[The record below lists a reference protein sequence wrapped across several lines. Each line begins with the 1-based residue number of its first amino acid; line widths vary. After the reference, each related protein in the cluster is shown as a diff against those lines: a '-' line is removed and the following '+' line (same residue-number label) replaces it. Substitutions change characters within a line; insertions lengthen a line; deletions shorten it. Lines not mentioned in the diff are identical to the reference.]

1 MQNLLECETHRKER
15 PNNAIIRANQGGG
28 GKLPFLAASLATLAL
43 FAVVTMSATLLGDTP
58 LASAQPSQKV
68 VQISAGGDHT
78 CALLESGGLLCW
90 GLNDVDQ
97 AFPPEGEYIAVDAGW
112 RHTCASTKQN
122 EVVCWGRNL
131 EGQSA
136 SPTPG
141 WSRRTNDRDYTVVFA
156 SGVTATCASHELKG
170 DDFHCWGSITD
181 VFQNKFSQVAVGRA
195 HFCAVSSRLTPAVS
209 CSGDDSYGQTSST
222 PDGSFSAMD
231 AGDDYT
237 CAITSAGAI
246 SCWGR
251 SIHGQADAP
260 QGRYVD
266 IATGA
271 EHACGIA
278 AAGSI
283 RCWGRNN
290 HGQTDVPGGTNW
302 KLAAA
307 GGSHSCAVNEDG
319 KVTCW
324 GRNNHEQLD
333 VPAAIAATPTFT
345 VDVSAAPEDGGSVA
359 GAGSYRS
366 GRTARLTATPAEGY
380 RFVRWIGDASG
391 TASSVRLTVNDDKTA
406 TAVFD
411 LIGDRDETPMISD
424 GAMTAEF
431 PAGRIVARRLD
442 DGRTE
447 FGYQPQGGERVLP
460 AQRYFPA
467 NATVDRWLSSSAVIV
482 DGEEVGQINARL
494 LDDGRIEFAFTP
506 TNGER
511 ILPSSRFFPISSGGN
526 WLRSSL
532 LE

>member
-28 GKLPFLAASLATLAL
+28 DRLPFLAASLATLAL
-43 FAVVTMSATLLGDTP
+43 FAVVALSVTLLGDTP

-97 AFPPEGEYIAVDAGW
+97 AFPPEDEYQAVDAGW
-112 RHTCASTKQN
+112 RHTCASNKLSG
-122 EVVCWGRNL
+122 VVCWGRNL

-136 SPTPG
+136 SPT
-141 WSRRTNDRDYTVVFA
+141 SRLHERDRDSMIFA
-156 SGVTATCASHELKG
+156 SGVTATCARNNKG
-170 DDFHCWGSITD
+170 SRSAPVYCWGSISYTTISFN
-181 VFQNKFSQVAVGRA
+181 VPSVVAVGRG
-195 HFCAVSSRLTPAVS
+195 HWCFTYPGGID
-209 CSGDDSYGQTSST
+209 CSGEDSYGQTSSK
-222 PDGSFSAMD
+222 PDGSFIAMD

-260 QGRYVD
+260 QGRYLD

-271 EHACGIA
+271 EHGCGIA
-278 AAGSI
+278 ASGSI

-319 KVTCW
+319 KVACW
-324 GRNNHEQLD
+324 GRNNHGQLD
-333 VPAAIAATPTFT
+333 VPAAIGTTPTFT
-345 VDVSAAPEDGGSVA
+345 VDVSAAPEDGGSVG

-511 ILPSSRFFPISSGGN
+511 ILPSSRFFPVSSGGN

>member
-43 FAVVTMSATLLGDTP
+43 FAVVAMSVTLLGDTP

-112 RHTCASTKQN
+112 RHTCALTGQN
-122 EVVCWGRNL
+122 NGVCWGRNT
-131 EGQSA
+131 EGQSVTFQILDSRGHSA
-136 SPTPG
+136 FAAGHTLTCRANDSIFGVKCFGAPQFRTTGG
-141 WSRRTNDRDYTVVFA
+141 WIQ
-156 SGVTATCASHELKG
+156 SGAMML
-170 DDFHCWGSITD
+170 
-181 VFQNKFSQVAVGRA
+181 AVGKD
-195 HFCAVSSRLTPAVS
+195 HS
-209 CSGDDSYGQTSST
+209 CLGLVGSAMYCDGSDVHGQTSSK
-222 PDGSFSAMD
+222 PEGSFIAMD

-237 CAITSAGAI
+237 CAITSVGAI

-319 KVTCW
+319 KVACW
-324 GRNNHEQLD
+324 GRNNHGQLD
-333 VPAAIAATPTFT
+333 VPAAIATTPTFT

-359 GAGSYRS
+359 GAGSYRR

-411 LIGDRDETPMISD
+411 LIGDRDETPMIDD

-431 PAGRIVARRLD
+431 PSGRIVARRLD

-511 ILPSSRFFPISSGGN
+511 ILPSSRFFPVSSGGN

>member
-1 MQNLLECETHRKER
+1 M
-15 PNNAIIRANQGGG
+15 I
-28 GKLPFLAASLATLAL
+28 
-43 FAVVTMSATLLGDTP
+43 
-58 LASAQPSQKV
+58 
-68 VQISAGGDHT
+68 
-78 CALLESGGLLCW
+78 
-90 GLNDVDQ
+90 
-97 AFPPEGEYIAVDAGW
+97 
-112 RHTCASTKQN
+112 
-122 EVVCWGRNL
+122 
-131 EGQSA
+131 
-136 SPTPG
+136 
-141 WSRRTNDRDYTVVFA
+141 
-156 SGVTATCASHELKG
+156 
-170 DDFHCWGSITD
+170 
-181 VFQNKFSQVAVGRA
+181 
-195 HFCAVSSRLTPAVS
+195 
-209 CSGDDSYGQTSST
+209 
-222 PDGSFSAMD
+222 D

-237 CAITSAGAI
+237 CSITSAGAI

-251 SIHGQADAP
+251 SIHGQADPP
-260 QGRYVD
+260 QGRYLD

-271 EHACGIA
+271 EHGCGIA
-278 AAGSI
+278 ASGSI

-324 GRNNHEQLD
+324 GRNNHGQLD
-333 VPAAIAATPTFT
+333 VPAAIGTTPTFT
-345 VDVSAAPEDGGSVA
+345 VDVSAAPEEGGSVG

-431 PAGRIVARRLD
+431 PSGRIVARRLD

-511 ILPSSRFFPISSGGN
+511 ILPSSRFFPVSSGGN

>member
-1 MQNLLECETHRKER
+1 MVRILMS
-15 PNNAIIRANQGGG
+15 GV
-28 GKLPFLAASLATLAL
+28 FLAAIAL
-43 FAVVTMSATLLGDTP
+43 VVMVLSTSPA
-58 LASAQPSQKV
+58 AAQPSQTV
-68 VQISAGGDHT
+68 VQISAGDDHT

-97 AFPPEGEYIAVDAGW
+97 AFPPEGEYQAVDAGW
-112 RHTCASTKQN
+112 RHTCALTKQN
-122 EVVCWGRNL
+122 EIVCWGRNS

-136 SPTPG
+136 SPTSS
-141 WSRRTNDRDYTVVFA
+141 WSDWNGKPTLAFA
-156 SGVTATCASHELKG
+156 SGVSTTCAAPVRAESASYGRPLW
-170 DDFHCWGSITD
+170 FSCWGSQFDNFEGNYYFNSATI
-181 VFQNKFSQVAVGRA
+181 AVGRG
-195 HFCAVSSRLTPAVS
+195 HWCYTSSGSIS
-209 CSGDDSYGQTSST
+209 CQGDDSFGQTSSK
-222 PDGSFSAMD
+222 PRGSFIAMD

-266 IATGA
+266 VATGA

-290 HGQTDVPGGTNW
+290 HGQTDVLGGANW
-302 KLAAA
+302 EFAAA
-307 GGSHSCAVNEDG
+307 GGSHSCAVNDDG
-319 KVTCW
+319 KVACW
-324 GRNNHEQLD
+324 GRNNHGQLD
-333 VPAAIAATPTFT
+333 VPAAIGTTPTFT
-345 VDVSAAPEDGGSVA
+345 VDVSAAPDEGGSVG

-366 GRTARLTATPAEGY
+366 GRTARLTATPATGY

-411 LIGDRDETPMISD
+411 QIGDRDETPMIDD

-467 NATVDRWLSSSAVIV
+467 NAAVDRWLSSSAVIV
-482 DGEEVGQINARL
+482 DGEEIGQINARL

-506 TNGER
+506 TDGER
-511 ILPSSRFFPISSGGN
+511 ILPRSRYFPASSSGN

-532 LE
+532 LGG

>member
-1 MQNLLECETHRKER
+1 MYCD
-15 PNNAIIRANQGGG
+15 G
-28 GKLPFLAASLATLAL
+28 S
-43 FAVVTMSATLLGDTP
+43 
-58 LASAQPSQKV
+58 
-68 VQISAGGDHT
+68 
-78 CALLESGGLLCW
+78 
-90 GLNDVDQ
+90 DV
-97 AFPPEGEYIAVDAGW
+97 
-112 RHTCASTKQN
+112 H
-122 EVVCWGRNL
+122 
-131 EGQSA
+131 
-136 SPTPG
+136 
-141 WSRRTNDRDYTVVFA
+141 
-156 SGVTATCASHELKG
+156 
-170 DDFHCWGSITD
+170 
-181 VFQNKFSQVAVGRA
+181 
-195 HFCAVSSRLTPAVS
+195 
-209 CSGDDSYGQTSST
+209 GQTSSK
-222 PDGSFSAMD
+222 PEGSFIAMD

-237 CAITSAGAI
+237 CAITSVGAI

-302 KLAAA
+302 TLAAA

-324 GRNNHEQLD
+324 GRNNHGQLD
-333 VPAAIAATPTFT
+333 VPAAIGTTPTFT

-511 ILPSSRFFPISSGGN
+511 ILPSSRFFPVSSGGN